1 MLETKLSSEEKRRLE
16 RCMSDVKISHVD
28 FITRQKVR
36 IIVTRLGGERP
47 SRVLLSDALDILKDD
62 WPFKTQRIR
71 KLINGRRPRQ

>member
-1 MLETKLSSEEKRRLE
+1 
-16 RCMSDVKISHVD
+16 MSDVKTSHVD

-36 IIVTRLGGERP
+36 IIVTGLGGEHP
-47 SRVLLSDALDILKDD
+47 DKMLQSDALDILKDE